1 MNASRPL
8 FPTSPQRGIAF
19 VLAAG
24 AVALSGCVGNPFRD
38 TKIDPASPVAADV
51 ARITRQPGKFPSFAS
66 IPKAPTDIRPL
77 AQYGQDAHAVLAQ
90 GEALTVATAPGTWT
104 LQGTDDFAARARRD
118 AGPQIEP
125 PKPGDAEAFARALRE
140 RATPPPPR

>member
-1 MNASRPL
+1 M
-8 FPTSPQRGIAF
+8 
-19 VLAAG
+19 
-24 AVALSGCVGNPFRD
+24 LSGCIGNPFKE

-51 ARITRQPGKFPSFAS
+51 ARMSRQDGKFPTFAS

-77 AQYGQDAHAVLAQ
+77 AQYGRDAHAILAQ
-90 GEALTVATAPGTWT
+90 GAALEQATAPGTWT
-104 LQGTDDFAARARRD
+104 LQGTDDFASKARKD
-118 AGPQIEP
+118 AGPQVEP